1 MRIIEIDSQD
11 PRWYAFANHHPGALI
26 YHHPAWLHVLEAEY
40 GQDSLCLACEDAAG
54 AIRGILPLVWTKGLP
69 VGPTVRTGRRLSSLP
84 RTPVAGPLSTHEHAT
99 TALVGAAI
107 DLVRDRPGT
116 RLEMKPS
123 APFSVD
129 ATGGLTPVRRA
140 SSDSELRA
148 TALASSGRFAKRPA
162 STLGSARQKH
172 VRTFGAGT
180 SFTWKPCA
188 PTRRHLARFACSK

>member
-1 MRIIEIDSQD
+1 MHIIEIDAQD
-11 PRWYAFANHHPGALI
+11 PRWYAFVNDHPAAVI
-26 YHHPAWLHVLEAEY
+26 YHHPAWLQVLETEY

-54 AIRGILPLVWTKGLP
+54 AISGILPLAWTKGLP

-123 APFSVD
+123 ATFSMD
-129 ATGGLTPVRRA
+129 ATGLTCMPWRKAYVLTLPGPSGELRFGNSRNRARLKWPVRKP
-140 SSDSELRA
+140 LR
-148 TALASSGRFAKRPA
+148 
-162 STLGSARQKH
+162 LGAA
-172 VRTFGAGT
+172 V
-180 SFTWKPCA
+180 
-188 PTRRHLARFACSK
+188 